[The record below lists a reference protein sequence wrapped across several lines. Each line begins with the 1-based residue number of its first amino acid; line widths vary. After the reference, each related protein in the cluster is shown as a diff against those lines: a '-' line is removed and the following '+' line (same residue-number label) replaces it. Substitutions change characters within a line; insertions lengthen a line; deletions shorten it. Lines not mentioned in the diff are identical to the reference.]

1 MNKFLLLIC
10 SCSLLIFNS
19 CKQDE
24 NNLSTIGGY
33 IDIKLSA
40 DSNVLESESRGVR
53 SYTPDIGDFGLK
65 VPKWS
70 GEIFAQWDK
79 FSDFR
84 TTGVP
89 AGKYKVEAYYGDGE
103 EEGFD
108 ALSYYGSSQV
118 STGSDEI
125 VETSV
130 VCTIN
135 KALVSISYTDSFK
148 DYFKSYKGYIST
160 SKGNKVVY
168 EDGEERSAYFVPGEL
183 DVFLEVTR
191 DGVADT
197 VRLNPKT
204 FKAAARTEYRL
215 TMDVD
220 AGTSTLN
227 IIFNDR
233 PSDYKNVTINIS
245 DAVLNAAP
253 PKFTLY
259 GFESGKDLEILEHS
273 DIAETLQAYL
283 NAPAGISKCKLIS
296 NSAYLKSLG
305 DNNWKDTLDLAN
317 LSDEENAMVSGMGLE
332 TIGLGDRKDQIA
344 VVNFNKFVSKLG
356 CMADTN
362 EVHRFILAATD
373 KLSKVSDTIYFN
385 VVTRSNQFA
394 FAGPAKPVPYG
405 STSVEFDLT
414 LEGVHDNVVFKEK
427 SGNDFVEIDK
437 SRISI
442 VPNVEY
448 NLKSKVTIT
457 FENSLFDTEND
468 HVVRAEYG
476 GKLID
481 AKFEVDTPVL
491 TISLRNGDADVWAT
505 KAYFAVEAKAK
516 GKLSRTISTETIKIQ
531 YMDGEKWI
539 DFPNQ
544 TYDSETNT
552 FEVTGIGEN
561 ATAFEGQTYTVRA
574 VYESKGLKDEESVSN
589 EITITTEPK
598 LQIPNAGF
606 EGWKS
611 KMVWEKTI
619 FLSGGE
625 KIYSYYAYNDSDS
638 DNDNDIW
645 WDTNNSLTTQS
656 RSGVASWYYCAYPAV
671 MPTSAS
677 ETHTASWHVKHYGN
691 ASDYGLSNIT
701 NDVSYKDKT
710 SVEISTV
717 GYGANNWT
725 SESSAQSDCEY
736 RTAGCLFIGTYNIN
750 SGMNL
755 GHSFNS
761 RPLRLMFA
769 YKFYP
774 YNSERAKVYAIIYDT
789 NKNQIGYGEVLIS
802 DPSDT
807 FIEYLIDIN
816 YNNKQQKA
824 SFITIVFLSSS
835 ENSPAT
841 KAIQG
846 SKGAWNAGYG
856 DSRHI
861 GSILT
866 IDDVK
871 LIYE

>member
-10 SCSLLIFNS
+10 SCSLMIFNS

-40 DSNVLESESRGVR
+40 DSNVLESESRSVR

-65 VPKWS
+65 VSKWS

-89 AGKYKVEAYYGDGE
+89 AGKYKVEAYYGDKN

-118 STGSDEI
+118 STGNDEI

-197 VRLNPKT
+197 VRLNPTT

-245 DAVLNAAP
+245 DAVLNAEP

-259 GFESGKDLEILEHS
+259 GFESGKDFEILEHS
-273 DIAETLQAYL
+273 EFTETLQAYL

-305 DNNWKDTLDLAN
+305 DNWKDTLDLAN
-317 LSDEENAMVSGMGLE
+317 LNDEENAMVSGMGLE
-332 TIGLGDRKDQIA
+332 TIGLGKIKDQIA

-362 EVHRFILAATD
+362 EVHRFKLAATD

-394 FAGPAKPVPYG
+394 FAGPAEPVPYG

-427 SGNDFVEIDK
+427 SGDDFVEIEK

-442 VPNVEY
+442 VPNVED

-457 FENSLFDTEND
+457 FDNPLYDTEKD
-468 HVVRAEYG
+468 HVIRAEYG
-476 GKLID
+476 GKVLD

-491 TISLRNGDADVWAT
+491 TLSLRNGDADVWAT

-516 GKLSRTISTETIKIQ
+516 VRSSRTISTETIKIQ
-531 YMDGEKWI
+531 YKDGEDWV

-544 TYDSETNT
+544 TYNSETNT

-561 ATAFEGQTYTVRA
+561 ATAFEGQPYTVRA
-574 VYESKGLKDEESVSN
+574 VYVSKGLIDEESVSN
-589 EITITTEPK
+589 EIAITTEAK
-598 LQIPNAGF
+598 LQLPNSGF
-606 EGWKS
+606 EDWFSNKITEDGKD
-611 KMVWEKTI
+611 
-619 FLSGGE
+619 LSGNDKVYWNKWYPWNPNDLVNTKGWNTLNQTTTQYGGKPSTFLGFPTKPYIGCCYTTNSGTIRTTGE
-625 KIYSYYAYNDSDS
+625 SSNYAALIRTVGWGKNNTASAFPNTMGECENVTPGELYLGEYDIESHSPKYGYEFISRPSKVSFKYKYTPKNPIDYGTVLVELLDENGYSLCSTLLKLQEQEYTTEIITLKYLNPINKASHIKIIFKSS
-638 DNDNDIW
+638 DNQSCWDKNTSNLTPPPMDN
-645 WDTNNSLTTQS
+645 L
-656 RSGVASWYYCAYPAV
+656 
-671 MPTSAS
+671 
-677 ETHTASWHVKHYGN
+677 
-691 ASDYGLSNIT
+691 SDGEY
-701 NDVSYKDKT
+701 
-710 SVEISTV
+710 V
-717 GYGANNWT
+717 GSQLY
-725 SESSAQSDCEY
+725 
-736 RTAGCLFIGTYNIN
+736 
-750 SGMNL
+750 
-755 GHSFNS
+755 
-761 RPLRLMFA
+761 
-769 YKFYP
+769 
-774 YNSERAKVYAIIYDT
+774 
-789 NKNQIGYGEVLIS
+789 
-802 DPSDT
+802 
-807 FIEYLIDIN
+807 
-816 YNNKQQKA
+816 
-824 SFITIVFLSSS
+824 
-835 ENSPAT
+835 
-841 KAIQG
+841 
-846 SKGAWNAGYG
+846 
-856 DSRHI
+856 
-861 GSILT
+861 

>member
-40 DSNVLESESRGVR
+40 DSNVLESESRSVR

-65 VPKWS
+65 VSKWS

-89 AGKYKVEAYYGDGE
+89 AGKYKVEAYYGDKN

-118 STGSDEI
+118 STGNDEI

-204 FKAAARTEYRL
+204 FKAEARTEYRL

-245 DAVLNAAP
+245 DAVLNAEP

-259 GFESGKDLEILEHS
+259 GFESGKDFEILEHS
-273 DIAETLQAYL
+273 EFTETLQAYL

-305 DNNWKDTLDLAN
+305 DNWKDTLDLAN
-317 LSDEENAMVSGMGLE
+317 LNDEENAMVSGMGLE
-332 TIGLGDRKDQIA
+332 TIGLGKIKDQIA

-362 EVHRFILAATD
+362 EVHRFKLAATD

-394 FAGPAKPVPYG
+394 FAGPAEPVPYG

-427 SGNDFVEIDK
+427 SGDDFVEIKK

-442 VPNVEY
+442 VPNAED

-457 FENSLFDTEND
+457 FDNPLYDTEKD
-468 HVVRAEYG
+468 HVIRAEYG
-476 GKLID
+476 GKVLD

-491 TISLRNGDADVWAT
+491 TLSLRNGDADVWAT
-505 KAYFAVEAKAK
+505 KAYFTVEAKAK
-516 GKLSRTISTETIKIQ
+516 GRSSRTISTETIKIQ
-531 YMDGEKWI
+531 YKDGEEWV

-544 TYDSETNT
+544 TYNSETNT

-574 VYESKGLKDEESVSN
+574 IYESKGLKDEESVSN
-589 EITITTEPK
+589 EIIITTEPK

-606 EGWKS
+606 EEWYSEK
-611 KMVWEKTI
+611 VWDKQGKWGTI
-619 FLSGGE
+619 CNTVVYSF
-625 KIYSYYAYNDSDS
+625 YSYLKNES
-638 DNDNDIW
+638 DIW
-645 WDTNNSLTTQS
+645 WSTTNSLTTQS
-656 RSGVASWYYCAYPAV
+656 LGDYSWHYAAYPCVIPTNAV
-671 MPTSAS
+671 
-677 ETHTASWHVKHYGN
+677 ETHTASWHIKNHGN
-691 ASDYGLSNIT
+691 PSDYGIG
-701 NDVSYKDKT
+701 
-710 SVEISTV
+710 EISDDKLDKPNSGNTAMEIATV
-717 GYGANNWT
+717 GWGKNNWT
-725 SESSAQSDCEY
+725 SQSSAQDNCNK
-736 RTAGCLFIGTYNIN
+736 RDPGCLFIGTYDL
-750 SGMNL
+750 SSQKKNL
-755 GHSFNS
+755 GHTFSS
-761 RPLRLMFA
+761 RPTYLKFA
-769 YKFYP
+769 YKFFP
-774 YNSERAKVYAIIYDT
+774 YKSEKAKATIILYGKDGE
-789 NKNQIGYGEVLIS
+789 IGRGEKIIDMAAVDYQTENNEVLIS
-802 DPSDT
+802 YSNT
-807 FIEYLIDIN
+807 NEKAVKISIEFI
-816 YNNKQQKA
+816 
-824 SFITIVFLSSS
+824 SSIS
-835 ENSPAT
+835 ENPQT
-841 KAIQG
+841 LAIGG
-846 SKGAWNAGYG
+846 SVGTFSGYS

-861 GSILT
+861 GSVLT
-866 IDDVK
+866 IDDVE

>member
-40 DSNVLESESRGVR
+40 DSNVLESESRSVR

-65 VPKWS
+65 VSKWS

-148 DYFKSYKGYIST
+148 DYFKSYKGYVST

-197 VRLNPKT
+197 VRLNPTT

-259 GFESGKDLEILEHS
+259 GFESGKDLEILEYS
-273 DIAETLQAYL
+273 EFAETLQAYL

-317 LSDEENAMVSGMGLE
+317 LSDEENAMVSGMELE
-332 TIGLGDRKDQIA
+332 TIGLGEIKDQIA

-356 CMADTN
+356 CMTDAN

-394 FAGPAKPVPYG
+394 FVGPAEPVPYG

-427 SGNDFVEIDK
+427 SGDDFVGIEK

-442 VPNVEY
+442 TPDAENT
-448 NLKSKVTIT
+448 LSSKVVIT
-457 FENSLFDTEND
+457 FDPLFDTENAYEIQ
-468 HVVRAEYG
+468 AEYG
-476 GKLID
+476 GKAINVS
-481 AKFEVDTPVL
+481 FTVDGPKL
-491 TISLRNGDADVWAT
+491 NLSAQDFDIWAT
-505 KAYFAVEAKAK
+505 KAYVTVSKSDDANEDIN
-516 GKLSRTISTETIKIQ
+516 ISQDNIEIYQKTE
-531 YMDGEKWI
+531 DGSLVKME
-539 DFPNQ
+539 NV
-544 TYDSETNT
+544 T
-552 FEVTGIGEN
+552 FENGKFKIAGLGDPDSYPDNVSGVE
-561 ATAFEGQTYTVRA
+561 YTIRA
-574 VYESKGLKDEESVSN
+574 AYKVDDNTKLYSN
-589 EITITTEPK
+589 EITFKTEDKLQLPNCGFEDWYYKRPSGVQYWEIWYPCKEGETPVWETMNLWTTSEGGTTTFNGFNYSKINAYRYNANSGTIKTEGESSGNAALIRAVGWGKGNRAYGSANAKYGTVGELYTGTYDPTTKKAVYSGVEFKSRPNKMNFKYKYRPGKGGDQYYAEVLLYDKDDNEIGHGIKREGNEVSNWADGTIDILYTTENSK
-598 LQIPNAGF
+598 TAKIVVKF
-606 EGWKS
+606 KS
-611 KMVWEKTI
+611 GDKA
-619 FLSGGE
+619 S
-625 KIYSYYAYNDSDS
+625 NDSFVEVPIFGNLS
-638 DNDNDIW
+638 D
-645 WDTNNSLTTQS
+645 
-656 RSGVASWYYCAYPAV
+656 GEY
-671 MPTSAS
+671 
-677 ETHTASWHVKHYGN
+677 
-691 ASDYGLSNIT
+691 
-701 NDVSYKDKT
+701 
-710 SVEISTV
+710 V
-717 GYGANNWT
+717 GSQLY
-725 SESSAQSDCEY
+725 
-736 RTAGCLFIGTYNIN
+736 
-750 SGMNL
+750 
-755 GHSFNS
+755 
-761 RPLRLMFA
+761 
-769 YKFYP
+769 
-774 YNSERAKVYAIIYDT
+774 
-789 NKNQIGYGEVLIS
+789 
-802 DPSDT
+802 
-807 FIEYLIDIN
+807 
-816 YNNKQQKA
+816 
-824 SFITIVFLSSS
+824 
-835 ENSPAT
+835 
-841 KAIQG
+841 
-846 SKGAWNAGYG
+846 
-856 DSRHI
+856 
-861 GSILT
+861 

>member
-40 DSNVLESESRGVR
+40 DSNVLESESRSVR

-65 VPKWS
+65 VSKWS

-89 AGKYKVEAYYGDGE
+89 AGKYKVEAYYGDKN

-118 STGSDEI
+118 STGNDEI

-317 LSDEENAMVSGMGLE
+317 LNAAEKNMVSRMELE
-332 TIGLGDRKDQIA
+332 TIGLGKIKDQIA

-356 CMADTN
+356 CMTDTN

-385 VVTRSNQFA
+385 VVTRTNQFA
-394 FAGPAKPVPYG
+394 FAGPAEPVPYG

-427 SGNDFVEIDK
+427 SGDDFVDIDK
-437 SRISI
+437 SSRITI
-442 VPNVEY
+442 TPNAED

-457 FENSLFDTEND
+457 FDNPLYDTEKD
-468 HVVRAEYG
+468 HVIRAEYG
-476 GKLID
+476 GKVLD

-491 TISLRNGDADVWAT
+491 TLSLRNGDADVWAT

-516 GKLSRTISTETIKIQ
+516 GRSSRTISTETIKIQ
-531 YMDGEKWI
+531 YKNGEEWV

-544 TYDSETNT
+544 TYNSETKT

-561 ATAFEGQTYTVRA
+561 ATAFQGQTYTVRA
-574 VYESKGLKDEESVSN
+574 IYESKGLKDEESVSD
-589 EITITTEPK
+589 EITIITEPK

-606 EGWKS
+606 EDWYTKS
-611 KMVWEKTI
+611 KKEWSWGLFKNIEYFFYYPYKEGDNTHWWSTNNERAQAWTVSPVYVTTCPAVIYTYDTRQGKGKAVEIHTSG
-619 FLSGGE
+619 SGGE
-625 KIYSYYAYNDSDS
+625 YAS
-638 DNDNDIW
+638 
-645 WDTNNSLTTQS
+645 T
-656 RSGVASWYYCAYPAV
+656 GEVMYPE
-671 MPTSAS
+671 SAF
-677 ETHTASWHVKHYGN
+677 
-691 ASDYGLSNIT
+691 
-701 NDVSYKDKT
+701 
-710 SVEISTV
+710 
-717 GYGANNWT
+717 
-725 SESSAQSDCEY
+725 
-736 RTAGCLFIGTYNIN
+736 AGSIFIGSYSWADKRENKT
-750 SGMNL
+750 L
-755 GHSFNS
+755 GHMFSS
-761 RPLRLMFA
+761 RPTALSFW
-769 YKFYP
+769 YKYKP
-774 YNSERAKVYAIIYDT
+774 YKTDAFKVVVALKNNDEIIAE
-789 NKNQIGYGEVLIS
+789 K
-802 DPSDT
+802 
-807 FIEYLIDIN
+807 EYVPESYSNEDIN
-816 YNNKQQKA
+816 YKQQIITLDYKNSLLKA
-824 SFITIVFLSSS
+824 TSISIEFFSTNKTTFS
-835 ENSPAT
+835 ENDLQKNGTLILTDCADS
-841 KAIQG
+841 
-846 SKGAWNAGYG
+846 WNA
-856 DSRHI
+856 HF
-861 GSILT
+861 GSFLK
-866 IDDVK
+866 IDDVE

>member
-40 DSNVLESESRGVR
+40 DSNVLESESRSVR

-65 VPKWS
+65 VSKWS

-89 AGKYKVEAYYGDGE
+89 AGKYKVEAYYGDKN

-197 VRLNPKT
+197 VRLNPTT

-273 DIAETLQAYL
+273 EFAETLQAYL

-317 LSDEENAMVSGMGLE
+317 LSDEENGMVSGMELE

-344 VVNFNKFVSKLG
+344 VVNFNKFVSKLD

-385 VVTRSNQFA
+385 VVTRTNQFA
-394 FAGPAKPVPYG
+394 FAGPAEPVPYG

-427 SGNDFVEIDK
+427 SGNDFVEIKK

-442 VPNVEY
+442 VPNAKDD
-448 NLKSKVTIT
+448 LKSKVTIT
-457 FENSLFDTEND
+457 FDHLFDTEKD
-468 HVVRAEYG
+468 YVIRVEYG
-476 GKLID
+476 GKVLD
-481 AKFEVDTPVL
+481 AKFTVDSSKL
-491 TISLRNGDADVWAT
+491 NLSYQEFDIWAT
-505 KAYFAVEAKAK
+505 KAYVTVSKSDDANVDINISQDNIEIYKKVDGGSLVKMENVTFEK
-516 GKLSRTISTETIKIQ
+516 GKFRISGLGNPDSYPNKVDGVDYTIRAAYKV
-531 YMDGEKWI
+531 D
-539 DFPNQ
+539 D
-544 TYDSETNT
+544 NT
-552 FEVTGIGEN
+552 KLF
-561 ATAFEGQTYTVRA
+561 
-574 VYESKGLKDEESVSN
+574 SN
-589 EITITTEPK
+589 EITFKTEDK
-598 LQIPNAGF
+598 LQLPNCGF
-606 EGWKS
+606 EYWYYEQPESNWKRWFPWSSDGKEAGWNTLNNKTTS
-611 KMVWEKTI
+611 AGGASNFAYVNNSGTVSTNDKFNGNSAALIRTIGWGEGTTAPGRIPIIGTTFDGKMNKVDSGYLYLGGETDSPETEYYPLQ
-619 FLSGGE
+619 FLSRPSKVTFYYKYRPASGKKQSDDNFEVLVIVEHRTDAENIILAKGNIKSGGNINE
-625 KIYSYYAYNDSDS
+625 Y
-638 DNDNDIW
+638 
-645 WDTNNSLTTQS
+645 TSLEI
-656 RSGVASWYYCAYPAV
+656 PL
-671 MPTSAS
+671 
-677 ETHTASWHVKHYGN
+677 
-691 ASDYGLSNIT
+691 DYGINVNKAATHLYIMFKSG
-701 NDVSYKDKT
+701 
-710 SVEISTV
+710 SVK
-717 GYGANNWT
+717 
-725 SESSAQSDCEY
+725 EY
-736 RTAGCLFIGTYNIN
+736 DYFL
-750 SGMNL
+750 
-755 GHSFNS
+755 
-761 RPLRLMFA
+761 
-769 YKFYP
+769 
-774 YNSERAKVYAIIYDT
+774 V
-789 NKNQIGYGEVLIS
+789 
-802 DPSDT
+802 PS
-807 FIEYLIDIN
+807 
-816 YNNKQQKA
+816 YNN
-824 SFITIVFLSSS
+824 LSDG
-835 ENSPAT
+835 E
-841 KAIQG
+841 
-846 SKGAWNAGYG
+846 Y
-856 DSRHI
+856 I
-861 GSILT
+861 GSQLY

>member
-65 VPKWS
+65 VSKWS

-245 DAVLNAAP
+245 DAVLNAEP

-273 DIAETLQAYL
+273 EFAETLQAYL

-317 LSDEENAMVSGMGLE
+317 LNAAEKNMVSGMELE
-332 TIGLGDRKDQIA
+332 TIGLGERKDQIA

-356 CMADTN
+356 CMAETN

-394 FAGPAKPVPYG
+394 FAGPAEPVPYG
-405 STSVEFDLT
+405 SNSVEFDLT

-427 SGNDFVEIDK
+427 SGDDFVEIDE

-442 VPNVEY
+442 VPNAED
-448 NLKSKVTIT
+448 NLKSKVVIT
-457 FENSLFDTEND
+457 FDPLFDTENAYEIQ
-468 HVVRAEYG
+468 AEYG
-476 GKLID
+476 GKAINVS
-481 AKFEVDTPVL
+481 FTVDGPKL
-491 TISLRNGDADVWAT
+491 NLSAQDFDIWAT
-505 KAYFAVEAKAK
+505 KAYVTVSKSDDANEDIN
-516 GKLSRTISTETIKIQ
+516 ISQENIEIYQKTE
-531 YMDGEKWI
+531 DGTLVKM
-539 DFPNQ
+539 
-544 TYDSETNT
+544 
-552 FEVTGIGEN
+552 EN
-561 ATAFEGQTYTVRA
+561 VAFEDGKFKIAGLGDPDSYPDNVSGVEYTIRA
-574 VYESKGLKDEESVSN
+574 AYKVDDNTKLYSN
-589 EITITTEPK
+589 EITFKTEDK
-598 LQIPNAGF
+598 SQLPNCGF
-606 EGWKS
+606 EDWNK
-611 KMVWEKTI
+611 VWIWTG
-619 FLSGGE
+619 SSVAGGDVP
-625 KIYSYYAYNDSDS
+625 IYSFLPYKNDDKCWS
-638 DNDNDIW
+638 
-645 WDTNNSLTTQS
+645 TNNEFTTAEVGS
-656 RSGVASWYYCAYPAV
+656 FSYYYVVYPAV
-671 MPTSAS
+671 VQFPSEWSAS
-677 ETHTASWHVKHYGN
+677 SKVGLINEPCSGNFSAELSVIGHGEGSTCTTGLLGNKLNCKLKTPGVLFTGYYEDGQEKLGREFLSRPFSMKFVYRFYSVNNEQASVLIKIENRNGN
-691 ASDYGLSNIT
+691 ESIELGKGELIINEESLV
-701 NDVSYKDKT
+701 NDSAEVIISYKNVELKPTHIIVYFKSST
-710 SVEISTV
+710 SDNPNIVPYYVKENFQGNRYTRGIGNV
-717 GYGANNWT
+717 
-725 SESSAQSDCEY
+725 
-736 RTAGCLFIGTYNIN
+736 FIVDNI
-750 SGMNL
+750 
-755 GHSFNS
+755 
-761 RPLRLMFA
+761 
-769 YKFYP
+769 
-774 YNSERAKVYAIIYDT
+774 E
-789 NKNQIGYGEVLIS
+789 
-802 DPSDT
+802 
-807 FIEYLIDIN
+807 
-816 YNNKQQKA
+816 
-824 SFITIVFLSSS
+824 
-835 ENSPAT
+835 
-841 KAIQG
+841 
-846 SKGAWNAGYG
+846 
-856 DSRHI
+856 
-861 GSILT
+861 
-866 IDDVK
+866 
-871 LIYE
+871 LIY

>member
-40 DSNVLESESRGVR
+40 DSNVLESESRSVR

-65 VPKWS
+65 VSKWS

-197 VRLNPKT
+197 VRLNPTT

-259 GFESGKDLEILEHS
+259 GFESGKDLEVLEHS
-273 DIAETLQAYL
+273 EFTETLQAYL

-317 LSDEENAMVSGMGLE
+317 LSAEEKGMISSMELE

-356 CMADTN
+356 CMTDAN

-385 VVTRSNQFA
+385 VVTRTNQFA
-394 FAGPAKPVPYG
+394 FAGPAEPVPYG

-427 SGNDFVEIDK
+427 SGDDFVAIKK
-437 SRISI
+437 SRITITPDAENTFS
-442 VPNVEY
+442 
-448 NLKSKVTIT
+448 SKVVIT
-457 FENSLFDTEND
+457 FDPLFDTENAYEIQ
-468 HVVRAEYG
+468 AEYG
-476 GKLID
+476 GKAINVS
-481 AKFEVDTPVL
+481 FTVDGPKL
-491 TISLRNGDADVWAT
+491 NLSAQDFDIWAT
-505 KAYFAVEAKAK
+505 KAYVTVSKSDDVNEDIN
-516 GKLSRTISTETIKIQ
+516 ISQENIEIYQKTE
-531 YMDGEKWI
+531 DGTLVKM
-539 DFPNQ
+539 
-544 TYDSETNT
+544 
-552 FEVTGIGEN
+552 EN
-561 ATAFEGQTYTVRA
+561 VAFENGKFKIAGLGEPDSYPDNVSGVEYTIRA
-574 VYESKGLKDEESVSN
+574 AYKVDDNTKLYSN
-589 EITITTEPK
+589 AITFTTEDK
-598 LQIPNAGF
+598 LQISNSGF
-606 EGWKS
+606 EEWYSEMVLERKS
-611 KMVWEKTI
+611 TSLI
-619 FLSGGE
+619 LIGGL
-625 KIYSYYAYNDSDS
+625 KIYSFYPYMSNEDDK
-638 DNDNDIW
+638 W
-645 WDTNNSLTTQS
+645 WTTNNSITTKDP
-656 RSGVASWYYCAYPAV
+656 GCTSWYYAAYPAV
-671 MPTSAS
+671 VPTNAT
-677 ETHTASWHVKHYGN
+677 ETHTALWHIKNYGN
-691 ASDYGLSNIT
+691 ASDFGVTSIT
-701 NDVSYKDKT
+701 NDVFKEGNT
-710 SVEISTV
+710 SMEISTI
-717 GYGANNWT
+717 GHGNNRWSGFSKDT
-725 SESSAQSDCEY
+725 EF
-736 RTAGCLFIGTYNIN
+736 RTAGKLFIGNYSE
-750 SGMNL
+750 SGVENL

-761 RPLRLMFA
+761 RPQALKFS

-774 YNSERAKVYAIIYDT
+774 YNRESTKAYIILYDDT
-789 NKNQIGYGEVLIS
+789 KEQIGYGEINISEASDEYIDTENILITYS
-802 DPSDT
+802 NP
-807 FIEYLIDIN
+807 EKL
-816 YNNKQQKA
+816 A
-824 SFITIVFLSSS
+824 SYITIVFMSSS
-835 ENSPAT
+835 SSLPAT
-841 KAIQG
+841 KDIQG
-846 SKGAWNAGYG
+846 EQKAGGGYG

-861 GSILT
+861 GSIFVVDNIEL
-866 IDDVK
+866 V
-871 LIYE
+871 Y

>member
-10 SCSLLIFNS
+10 SCSLMIFNS

-40 DSNVLESESRGVR
+40 DSNVLESESRSVR

-65 VPKWS
+65 VSKWS

-118 STGSDEI
+118 STGNDEI

-197 VRLNPKT
+197 VSLNPTT

-245 DAVLNAAP
+245 DAVLNAEP

-273 DIAETLQAYL
+273 EFTEILQAYL

-317 LSDEENAMVSGMGLE
+317 LSAEEKNMVSGMELE
-332 TIGLGDRKDQIA
+332 TIGLGERKDQIA

-362 EVHRFILAATD
+362 EVHRFKLAAMD

-394 FAGPAKPVPYG
+394 FAGPAEPVPYG
-405 STSVEFDLT
+405 SNSVEFDLT

-427 SGNDFVEIDK
+427 SGDDFVEIKK

-442 VPNVEY
+442 VPNAKDD
-448 NLKSKVTIT
+448 LKSKVTIT
-457 FENSLFDTEND
+457 FDHLFDTEKD
-468 HVVRAEYG
+468 YVIRVEYG
-476 GKLID
+476 GKVLD
-481 AKFEVDTPVL
+481 AKFTVDSSKL
-491 TISLRNGDADVWAT
+491 NLSYQEFDIWAT
-505 KAYFAVEAKAK
+505 KAYVTVSKSDDANVDINISQDNIEIYKKVDGGSLVKMENVTFEK
-516 GKLSRTISTETIKIQ
+516 GKFRISGLGNPDSYPNKVDGVDYTIRAAYKV
-531 YMDGEKWI
+531 D
-539 DFPNQ
+539 D
-544 TYDSETNT
+544 NT
-552 FEVTGIGEN
+552 KLF
-561 ATAFEGQTYTVRA
+561 
-574 VYESKGLKDEESVSN
+574 SN
-589 EITITTEPK
+589 EITFKTEDK
-598 LQIPNAGF
+598 LQLPNCGF
-606 EGWKS
+606 EYWYYEQPESNWKRWFPWSSDGKEAGWNTLNN
-611 KMVWEKTI
+611 KTTSAGGASNFAYVNNSGTVSTNDKFNGNSAALI
-619 FLSGGE
+619 RTIGWGEGTTAPGKIPVIGTTFDGDMKKVDSGYLYLGGE
-625 KIYSYYAYNDSDS
+625 
-638 DNDNDIW
+638 
-645 WDTNNSLTTQS
+645 TNNPETEYYPLQFIS
-656 RSGVASWYYCAYPAV
+656 RPSKVTFYYKYRPASGR
-671 MPTSAS
+671 
-677 ETHTASWHVKHYGN
+677 K
-691 ASDYGLSNIT
+691 
-701 NDVSYKDKT
+701 
-710 SVEISTV
+710 
-717 GYGANNWT
+717 
-725 SESSAQSDCEY
+725 QSDDN
-736 RTAGCLFIGTYNIN
+736 F
-750 SGMNL
+750 
-755 GHSFNS
+755 
-761 RPLRLMFA
+761 
-769 YKFYP
+769 
-774 YNSERAKVYAIIYDT
+774 
-789 NKNQIGYGEVLIS
+789 EVLIRVEHRTNTENIILAEGYIKS
-802 DPSDT
+802 GGNINVYAPLEISLDYGINVNKTATHLYIMFKSGIVKEYDYFLVPS
-807 FIEYLIDIN
+807 
-816 YNNKQQKA
+816 YNN
-824 SFITIVFLSSS
+824 LSDG
-835 ENSPAT
+835 E
-841 KAIQG
+841 
-846 SKGAWNAGYG
+846 Y
-856 DSRHI
+856 I
-861 GSILT
+861 GSQLY

>member
-65 VPKWS
+65 VSKWS

-245 DAVLNAAP
+245 DAVLNAEP

-259 GFESGKDLEILEHS
+259 GFESGKDFEILEHS
-273 DIAETLQAYL
+273 EFAETLQAYL

-317 LSDEENAMVSGMGLE
+317 LNAAEKNMVSGMELE
-332 TIGLGDRKDQIA
+332 TIGLGERKDQIA

-356 CMADTN
+356 CMAETN

-394 FAGPAKPVPYG
+394 FAGPAEPVPYG
-405 STSVEFDLT
+405 STSVVFDLT
-414 LEGVHDNVVFKEK
+414 LEGVHDNVVFKEN
-427 SGNDFVEIDK
+427 SGNGFVEIDEP
-437 SRISI
+437 RISI
-442 VPNVEY
+442 VPNVED

-457 FENSLFDTEND
+457 FDNPLYDTEKD
-468 HVVRAEYG
+468 HVIRAEYG
-476 GKLID
+476 GRVLD
-481 AKFEVDTPVL
+481 AKFDVDTPVL
-491 TISLRNGDADVWAT
+491 TLSLRNGDADVWAT

-516 GKLSRTISTETIKIQ
+516 GRSSRTISTETIKIQ
-531 YMDGEKWI
+531 YKDGEEWV

-544 TYDSETNT
+544 TYDSETKT
-552 FEVTGIGEN
+552 FEVTGIGGDDNE
-561 ATAFEGQTYTVRA
+561 TVGKSYTVRA
-574 VYESKGLKDEESVSN
+574 VYVNKGLIDDGSVSN
-589 EITITTEPK
+589 EIAITTEAK
-598 LQIPNAGF
+598 LQLPNAGF
-606 EGWKS
+606 EDWFSNKITEDGKD
-611 KMVWEKTI
+611 
-619 FLSGGE
+619 LSG
-625 KIYSYYAYNDSDS
+625 NDKVYWNKWYPWNP
-638 DNDNDIW
+638 NDLNTKGW
-645 WDTNNSLTTQS
+645 NTLNQKTTQYGGKPS
-656 RSGVASWYYCAYPAV
+656 TFLGAPTPPYVGCCYTTNSGTIRTDDKNS
-671 MPTSAS
+671 
-677 ETHTASWHVKHYGN
+677 GN
-691 ASDYGLSNIT
+691 YAAQI
-701 NDVSYKDKT
+701 K
-710 SVEISTV
+710 TV
-717 GYGANNWT
+717 GWGKGNEATANPLGGMGKCENLTPGELYLGSFNIDTKEPQYGI
-725 SESSAQSDCEY
+725 Q
-736 RTAGCLFIGTYNIN
+736 
-750 SGMNL
+750 
-755 GHSFNS
+755 FNS
-761 RPLRLMFA
+761 RPNKIEFSYKYQPKNAADYGSVTIELRSIDNTIL
-769 YKFYP
+769 Y
-774 YNSERAKVYAIIYDT
+774 SKVLELKSQNNYIEISQELKYDLVD
-789 NKNQIGYGEVLIS
+789 K
-802 DPSDT
+802 
-807 FIEYLIDIN
+807 
-816 YNNKQQKA
+816 KA
-824 SFITIVFLSSS
+824 SFLSLIFKSSANPDCWTIDETNLTPPPAWNLSDG
-835 ENSPAT
+835 EYV
-841 KAIQG
+841 G
-846 SKGAWNAGYG
+846 SKLY
-856 DSRHI
+856 
-861 GSILT
+861 

>member
-40 DSNVLESESRGVR
+40 DSNVLESESRSVR

-65 VPKWS
+65 VSKWS

-89 AGKYKVEAYYGDGE
+89 AGKYKVEAYYGDKN

-118 STGSDEI
+118 STGNDEI

-204 FKAAARTEYRL
+204 FKAEARTEYRL

-245 DAVLNAAP
+245 DAVLNAEP

-259 GFESGKDLEILEHS
+259 GFESGKDFEILEHS
-273 DIAETLQAYL
+273 EFTETLQAYL

-332 TIGLGDRKDQIA
+332 TIGLGKIKDQIA

-356 CMADTN
+356 CMTDTN

-385 VVTRSNQFA
+385 VVTRTNQFA
-394 FAGPAKPVPYG
+394 FAGPAESVPYG

-427 SGNDFVEIDK
+427 SGDDFVEIDE

-442 VPNVEY
+442 VPNAED
-448 NLKSKVTIT
+448 NLKSKVTII
-457 FENSLFDTEND
+457 FDNPLYDTEKSYM
-468 HVVRAEYG
+468 VRAEYG
-476 GKLID
+476 GKVLD

-491 TISLRNGDADVWAT
+491 TLSLRNGDADVWAT

-516 GKLSRTISTETIKIQ
+516 GRSSRTISTETIKIQ
-531 YMDGEKWI
+531 YKDGEDWA

-552 FEVTGIGEN
+552 FEVTGIGGDDNE
-561 ATAFEGQTYTVRA
+561 TVGKPYTVRA
-574 VYESKGLKDEESVSN
+574 VYVSKGSIDEESVSN

-598 LQIPNAGF
+598 LQLPNSGF
-606 EGWKS
+606 EDWYYTRPSGVKYWE
-611 KMVWEKTI
+611 VWYPCKE
-619 FLSGGE
+619 GE
-625 KIYSYYAYNDSDS
+625 TPVWGTMNQ
-638 DNDNDIW
+638 
-645 WDTNNSLTTQS
+645 LTTS
-656 RSGVASWYYCAYPAV
+656 EGGIGTSISDHKGCRYCANSGTLLVNVESNNAALIRTV
-671 MPTSAS
+671 GWGAGNSA
-677 ETHTASWHVKHYGN
+677 TWKAWGGMGDCDNITAGELYLGTVNVNNFTPDYGIDFSSRPSKITFDYMYIPKN
-691 ASDYGLSNIT
+691 SSDYGIAYISLYSSNQIIFSKEIRLY
-701 NDVSYKDKT
+701 NQDSFKNEILNIDYSNYMKMKVSK
-710 SVEISTV
+710 ISIIFK
-717 GYGANNWT
+717 
-725 SESSAQSDCEY
+725 SS
-736 RTAGCLFIGTYNIN
+736 G
-750 SGMNL
+750 
-755 GHSFNS
+755 
-761 RPLRLMFA
+761 
-769 YKFYP
+769 
-774 YNSERAKVYAIIYDT
+774 NSECLKINET
-789 NKNQIGYGEVLIS
+789 NLNPPPPFNLSDGEYVGSQL
-802 DPSDT
+802 
-807 FIEYLIDIN
+807 YIDN
-816 YNNKQQKA
+816 
-824 SFITIVFLSSS
+824 
-835 ENSPAT
+835 
-841 KAIQG
+841 
-846 SKGAWNAGYG
+846 
-856 DSRHI
+856 
-861 GSILT
+861 
-866 IDDVK
+866 VK

>member
-65 VPKWS
+65 VSKWS

-273 DIAETLQAYL
+273 EFAETLQAYL

-317 LSDEENAMVSGMGLE
+317 LSDEENGMVSRMELE
-332 TIGLGDRKDQIA
+332 TIGLGKIKDQIA

-356 CMADTN
+356 CMTDTN

-385 VVTRSNQFA
+385 VVTRTNQFA
-394 FAGPAKPVPYG
+394 FAGPAEPVPYG

-414 LEGVHDNVVFKEK
+414 LEGVHDNVVFKEN
-427 SGNDFVEIDK
+427 SGNGFVEIDEP
-437 SRISI
+437 RISI
-442 VPNVEY
+442 VPNVED

-457 FENSLFDTEND
+457 FDNPLYDTEKSYM
-468 HVVRAEYG
+468 VRAEYG
-476 GKLID
+476 GKVLD
-481 AKFEVDTPVL
+481 ARFDVDTPVL
-491 TISLRNGDADVWAT
+491 TLSLRNGDADVWAT

-516 GKLSRTISTETIKIQ
+516 GRLSRTISTETIKIQ
-531 YMDGEKWI
+531 YKNGEDWV

-552 FEVTGIGEN
+552 FEVTGIGGDDNE
-561 ATAFEGQTYTVRA
+561 TVGKPYTVRA
-574 VYESKGLKDEESVSN
+574 VYVSKGSIDEESVSN

-598 LQIPNAGF
+598 LQLPNSGF
-606 EGWKS
+606 EDWYDGRPSGVQYWEIWYPCKKGETPVWGTMNQLTTSEGGTSTSWWDPNRDGCRYNANSGTIKEVSGFSGNAALIRAVGWGKGNDAAGYANAKYGTVGELYTGTYDPTTKKAVYSGVEFKS
-611 KMVWEKTI
+611 RPNKMNFKYKYRPGK
-619 FLSGGE
+619 GGDQ
-625 KIYSYYAYNDSDS
+625 YYAEVLLYDKDDNEIGHGIKREGNEVSNWADGTIDILYTTENSKTAKIVVKFKSGDKAGNDSFVEVPSFGNLS
-638 DNDNDIW
+638 D
-645 WDTNNSLTTQS
+645 
-656 RSGVASWYYCAYPAV
+656 GEY
-671 MPTSAS
+671 
-677 ETHTASWHVKHYGN
+677 
-691 ASDYGLSNIT
+691 
-701 NDVSYKDKT
+701 
-710 SVEISTV
+710 V
-717 GYGANNWT
+717 GSQLY
-725 SESSAQSDCEY
+725 
-736 RTAGCLFIGTYNIN
+736 
-750 SGMNL
+750 
-755 GHSFNS
+755 
-761 RPLRLMFA
+761 
-769 YKFYP
+769 
-774 YNSERAKVYAIIYDT
+774 
-789 NKNQIGYGEVLIS
+789 
-802 DPSDT
+802 
-807 FIEYLIDIN
+807 
-816 YNNKQQKA
+816 
-824 SFITIVFLSSS
+824 
-835 ENSPAT
+835 
-841 KAIQG
+841 
-846 SKGAWNAGYG
+846 
-856 DSRHI
+856 
-861 GSILT
+861 

>member
-10 SCSLLIFNS
+10 SCSLMIFNS

-40 DSNVLESESRGVR
+40 DSNVLESESRSVR

-65 VPKWS
+65 VSKWS

-118 STGSDEI
+118 STGNDEI

-168 EDGEERSAYFVPGEL
+168 EDGEERSAYFVPGEQ

-197 VRLNPKT
+197 VRLNPTT

-245 DAVLNAAP
+245 DAVLNAEP

-259 GFESGKDLEILEHS
+259 GFESGKDFEILEHS
-273 DIAETLQAYL
+273 EFAETLQAYL

-305 DNNWKDTLDLAN
+305 DNWKDTLDLAN
-317 LSDEENAMVSGMGLE
+317 LNAAEKNMVSGMELE
-332 TIGLGDRKDQIA
+332 TIGLGERKDQIA

-362 EVHRFILAATD
+362 EVHRFKLAATD

-385 VVTRSNQFA
+385 VVTRTNQFA
-394 FAGPAKPVPYG
+394 FAGPAESVPYG
-405 STSVEFDLT
+405 STYVEFDLT

-427 SGNDFVEIDK
+427 SGDDFVEIDE

-442 VPNVEY
+442 VPNAED
-448 NLKSKVTIT
+448 NLKSKVKIT
-457 FENSLFDTEND
+457 FDNPLYDTEKSYM
-468 HVVRAEYG
+468 VRAEYG
-476 GKLID
+476 GKVLD
-481 AKFEVDTPVL
+481 AKFDVDTPVL
-491 TISLRNGDADVWAT
+491 TLSLRNGDADVWAT

-516 GKLSRTISTETIKIQ
+516 GRSSRTISTETIKIQ
-531 YMDGEKWI
+531 YKNGEDWV

-561 ATAFEGQTYTVRA
+561 ATAFVGQDYTVRA
-574 VYESKGLKDEESVSN
+574 VYVSKGSIDEESVSN
-589 EITITTEPK
+589 EINITTEPK
-598 LQIPNAGF
+598 LQLPNSGF
-606 EGWKS
+606 EDWYYTRPSGVKYWEVWYPCKEGETPVWGTMNQLTTSEGGTSTSWWDPNRDGCRYNANSGTIKEVSGFSGNAALIRAVGWGKGNDAAGYANA
-611 KMVWEKTI
+611 KYGTV
-619 FLSGGE
+619 GE
-625 KIYSYYAYNDSDS
+625 LYTGTYDPTAKKAIYSGVEFKSRPNKMSFKYKYRPGKGGDQYYAEVLLLDQYDNEIGSGKKSEGNEVSDWADGIIDIVYTTLNSKTAKIVVKFKSGDKDNNDS
-638 DNDNDIW
+638 
-645 WDTNNSLTTQS
+645 
-656 RSGVASWYYCAYPAV
+656 
-671 MPTSAS
+671 
-677 ETHTASWHVKHYGN
+677 
-691 ASDYGLSNIT
+691 
-701 NDVSYKDKT
+701 
-710 SVEISTV
+710 
-717 GYGANNWT
+717 
-725 SESSAQSDCEY
+725 
-736 RTAGCLFIGTYNIN
+736 
-750 SGMNL
+750 
-755 GHSFNS
+755 
-761 RPLRLMFA
+761 
-769 YKFYP
+769 
-774 YNSERAKVYAIIYDT
+774 
-789 NKNQIGYGEVLIS
+789 
-802 DPSDT
+802 
-807 FIEYLIDIN
+807 FIEVPDFANTDTGEY
-816 YNNKQQKA
+816 
-824 SFITIVFLSSS
+824 V
-835 ENSPAT
+835 
-841 KAIQG
+841 G
-846 SKGAWNAGYG
+846 SKLY
-856 DSRHI
+856 
-861 GSILT
+861 

>member
-10 SCSLLIFNS
+10 SCSLMIFNS

-40 DSNVLESESRGVR
+40 DSNVLESESRSVR

-65 VPKWS
+65 VSKWS

-197 VRLNPKT
+197 VRLNPTT

-259 GFESGKDLEILEHS
+259 GFESGKDLEVLEHS

-305 DNNWKDTLDLAN
+305 DNWKDTLDLAN
-317 LSDEENAMVSGMGLE
+317 LSDEEKGMISSMELE

-356 CMADTN
+356 CMTDAN

-394 FAGPAKPVPYG
+394 FAGPAEPVPYG

-414 LEGVHDNVVFKEK
+414 LEGVHDNVVFKEN
-427 SGNDFVEIDK
+427 SGNGFVEIDEP
-437 SRISI
+437 RISI
-442 VPNVEY
+442 VPNVED

-457 FENSLFDTEND
+457 FDNPLYDTEKD
-468 HVVRAEYG
+468 HVIRAEYG
-476 GKLID
+476 GKVLD

-491 TISLRNGDADVWAT
+491 TLSLRNGDADVWAT

-516 GKLSRTISTETIKIQ
+516 VRSSRTISTETIKIQ
-531 YMDGEKWI
+531 YKDGEDWV

-544 TYDSETNT
+544 TYNSETNT

-561 ATAFEGQTYTVRA
+561 ATAFEGQPYTVRA
-574 VYESKGLKDEESVSN
+574 VYVSKGLIDEESVSN
-589 EITITTEPK
+589 EITIITEPK

-606 EGWKS
+606 EEWS
-611 KMVWEKTI
+611 PKMVWYRRVTDFI
-619 FLSGGE
+619 LRGGLE
-625 KIYSYYAYNDSDS
+625 IYSFYPYMSNEDDK
-638 DNDNDIW
+638 W
-645 WDTNNSLTTQS
+645 WTTNNSITTNDP
-656 RSGVASWYYCAYPAV
+656 GCTSWYYVAYPAV
-671 MPTSAS
+671 VPTNAT
-677 ETHTASWHVKHYGN
+677 ETHTALWHIKNYGN
-691 ASDYGLSNIT
+691 VSDFGVTSIT
-701 NDVSYKDKT
+701 NDVSKEGNT
-710 SVEISTV
+710 SMEISTI
-717 GYGANNWT
+717 GHGDNRWSGLGT
-725 SESSAQSDCEY
+725 DTEF
-736 RTAGCLFIGTYNIN
+736 RTAGKLFIGNYSE
-750 SGMNL
+750 SGVENL

-761 RPLRLMFA
+761 RPQALKFS

-774 YNSERAKVYAIIYDT
+774 YNRESTKAYIILYDDT
-789 NKNQIGYGEVLIS
+789 KEQIGYGEINISEASDEYIDTENILITYS
-802 DPSDT
+802 NP
-807 FIEYLIDIN
+807 EKL
-816 YNNKQQKA
+816 A
-824 SFITIVFLSSS
+824 SYITIVFMSS
-835 ENSPAT
+835 NSTSPIT
-841 KAIQG
+841 IGIHG
-846 SKGAWNAGYG
+846 SKNDWDGNG

-861 GSILT
+861 GSVFVVDNVEL
-866 IDDVK
+866 V
-871 LIYE
+871 Y

>member
-10 SCSLLIFNS
+10 SCSLMIFNS

-40 DSNVLESESRGVR
+40 DSNVLESESRSVR

-65 VPKWS
+65 VSKWS

-273 DIAETLQAYL
+273 EFAETLQAYL

-317 LSDEENAMVSGMGLE
+317 LSDEENAMVSGIGLE
-332 TIGLGDRKDQIA
+332 TIGLGERKDQIA
-344 VVNFNKFVSKLG
+344 VINFNKFVSKLG

-385 VVTRSNQFA
+385 VVTRTNQFA
-394 FAGPAKPVPYG
+394 FAGPTEPVPYG

-427 SGNDFVEIDK
+427 SGNDFVDIDK
-437 SRISI
+437 SRITI
-442 VPNVEY
+442 KPNAEN

-457 FENSLFDTEND
+457 FDNPLYDTEND
-468 HVVRAEYG
+468 HVIRAEYG
-476 GKLID
+476 GKLLD
-481 AKFEVDTPVL
+481 AKFTVDSSKL
-491 TISLRNGDADVWAT
+491 NLSYQEFDIWAT
-505 KAYFAVEAKAK
+505 KAYVTVSKSDDANVDINISQDNIEIYKKVDGGSLVKMENVTFEK
-516 GKLSRTISTETIKIQ
+516 GKFRISGLGNPDSYPNKVDGVDYTIRAAYKV
-531 YMDGEKWI
+531 D
-539 DFPNQ
+539 D
-544 TYDSETNT
+544 NT
-552 FEVTGIGEN
+552 KLF
-561 ATAFEGQTYTVRA
+561 
-574 VYESKGLKDEESVSN
+574 SN
-589 EITITTEPK
+589 EITFKTEDK
-598 LQIPNAGF
+598 LQLPNCGF
-606 EGWKS
+606 EYWYYEQPESNWKRWFPWSSDGKEAGWNTLNN
-611 KMVWEKTI
+611 KTTSAGGASNFAYVNNSGTVSTNDKFNGNSAALI
-619 FLSGGE
+619 RTIGWGEGTTAPGSFIVTWDGEMKKVDSGYLYLGGETDSPETKYYPLQFLSRPNKVVFYYKYRPASGRKQSDDNFEVLVRVEHRTDTENIILAEGYIKSGGNINE
-625 KIYSYYAYNDSDS
+625 YTPLEI
-638 DNDNDIW
+638 
-645 WDTNNSLTTQS
+645 SL
-656 RSGVASWYYCAYPAV
+656 
-671 MPTSAS
+671 
-677 ETHTASWHVKHYGN
+677 
-691 ASDYGLSNIT
+691 DYGINV
-701 NDVSYKDKT
+701 NKT
-710 SVEISTV
+710 ATHLYIMFKSGTV
-717 GYGANNWT
+717 K
-725 SESSAQSDCEY
+725 EY
-736 RTAGCLFIGTYNIN
+736 DYFLV
-750 SGMNL
+750 
-755 GHSFNS
+755 
-761 RPLRLMFA
+761 P
-769 YKFYP
+769 P
-774 YNSERAKVYAIIYDT
+774 YNNLSD
-789 NKNQIGYGEVLIS
+789 GE
-802 DPSDT
+802 
-807 FIEYLIDIN
+807 Y
-816 YNNKQQKA
+816 
-824 SFITIVFLSSS
+824 
-835 ENSPAT
+835 
-841 KAIQG
+841 
-846 SKGAWNAGYG
+846 
-856 DSRHI
+856 I
-861 GSILT
+861 GSQLY